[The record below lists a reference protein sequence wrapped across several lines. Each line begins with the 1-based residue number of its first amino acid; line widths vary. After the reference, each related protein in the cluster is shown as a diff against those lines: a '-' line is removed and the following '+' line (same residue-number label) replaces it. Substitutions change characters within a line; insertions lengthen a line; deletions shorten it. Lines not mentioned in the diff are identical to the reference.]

1 MFDVVC
7 NNDYIQ
13 ESIDYA
19 LIVPVVDYSNFRE
32 DAENI
37 RALKFNPAGAGTVP
51 VYDYPDGVVPADD
64 SVTEELV
71 LLRSG
76 KLDKAEI
83 DELKDKIVKDE
94 LANNDK
100 VHSDKVSKAVDKVLG
115 VDSESSTTA

>member
-13 ESIDYA
+13 ESIDYG

-37 RALKFNPAGAGTVP
+37 RALKFNPSGAGTVP
-51 VYDYPDGVVPADD
+51 VYDYPDGVVPANDT
-64 SVTEELV
+64 VTKELV

-76 KLDKAEI
+76 KLDKAEVA
-83 DELKDKIVKDE
+83 ELKDKIVRDE
-94 LANNDK
+94 LSKNDK
-100 VHSDKVSKAVDKVLG
+100 AHSDKVSKAVDKVLG
-115 VDSESSTTA
+115 VDSEPSITS

>member
-13 ESIDYA
+13 ESIDYG

-37 RALKFNPAGAGTVP
+37 RALKFNPVGAGTVP
-51 VYDYPDGVVPADD
+51 VYDYPDGVVPSDD
-64 SVTEELV
+64 TVSQELV

-83 DELKDKIVKDE
+83 DSLKEKIISDE
-94 LANNDK
+94 LDKNDK
-100 VHSDKVSKAVDKVLG
+100 AHSDKVSKAVDKVLG
-115 VDSESSTTA
+115 VDYEPSITA